1 MGEIWSLYMRFFEY
15 AGSKHETTSLKTVP
29 VGTARLEEARF
40 KRTLV

>member
-15 AGSKHETTSLKTVP
+15 AGFKHEMTSLKTVP
-29 VGTARLEEARF
+29 VGTARLEEARL